1 MKKILVYVLILMFT
15 VGAGLGGFNIFRVY
29 DAYKQMVVLQEPAEL
44 IEDTARDIDASGGG
58 KSINGKMKVAD
69 RSVSY
74 DEIFDD
80 DTTGDGYSDRRTYYS
95 GARLVLAAWDR
106 NRDQSYDMFFY
117 LSEGVHISE
126 EYIDEDMDGL
136 IDTVLSVNR
145 EGEVYATD
153 DLKVLPNE
161 VESVSITHV
170 ATPID
175 LILYIGIPLY
185 TAVMIFLLLIILL
198 VSKRA
203 RLQIL
208 SLLLCVSMV
217 LAGMSTEIS
226 AQEEMYDEN
235 GEIDMEV
242 FERDWVSYSDI
253 DETIPLSERSYEAQM
268 LAQSEEWVIELYDQ
282 MATLANDMALNRE
295 EYIGLTEFKDSIVK
309 VHRSNLVKSIIR
321 LSIFTA
327 VTVKDAKGSA
337 ESFADNILKSSATA
351 ASNVG
356 EVLEVTSSYV
366 TDDYKDDFGYIQ
378 KGVTY
383 YNADSKLEQVKS
395 DAKDYIKEKVSEKL
409 NVDKLNYSIDDM
421 KISEEDVKIL
431 RAHFEKNRELDDA
444 ILQNRV
450 LHKYLESQLE
460 AIDSNLQEELS
471 AVEDYRQAEKDRVY
485 SLLSQKGPDEDV
497 SENNQDEA
505 DTSVQS
511 EDAAEEEVT
520 FVEDISDLFIGT
532 WDGQNTIVEVTL
544 EAAAGMSEEEK
555 QHLLSRVGE
564 VSPVTFTIDKGNN
577 DYTITDLYEVKW
589 PVEIEAG
596 VFTSEMRDVDGPL
609 SGTYYLNGTYD
620 EQSDKIILVT
630 EAKIVF
636 IADDGV
642 TDMFS
647 LRVEGE
653 LIRIE

>member
-29 DAYKQMVVLQEPAEL
+29 DAYKQMVVLQEPAEF

-161 VESVSITHV
+161 VETVSITHV